1 MIITCRQLAE
11 AISDARDQH
20 LSALDRLGYRAHLL
34 RCRHCR
40 ALVAQMEETI
50 AALGALPSPAPA
62 PAGLPARRRARRTAR
77 G

>member
-1 MIITCRQLAE
+1 MIITCAQLAE
-11 AISDARDQH
+11 AISDARDHH

-40 ALVAQMEETI
+40 TLVAQIEETI
-50 AALGALPSPAPA
+50 AALGDLPAPA
-62 PAGLPARRRARRTAR
+62 PAPADLPALLRARLSGR